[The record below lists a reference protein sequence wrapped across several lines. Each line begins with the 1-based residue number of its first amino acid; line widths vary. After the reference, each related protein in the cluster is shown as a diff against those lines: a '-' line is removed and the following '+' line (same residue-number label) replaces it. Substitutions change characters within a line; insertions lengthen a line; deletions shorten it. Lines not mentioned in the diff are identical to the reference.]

1 MMNRKAT
8 SSKSRRTPGRRNRAW
23 GFAGAMLL
31 AIAAI
36 PSGQPLRAQEP
47 PGRLLG
53 RVVDH
58 ANGKPLAGARVGVKD
73 TELNAI
79 SDNAGGFVLEN
90 VPAGLQSVEVE
101 LIGYESRTVPVRVLS
116 RETMEAELRLSTKPI
131 ALPPIEVTVRSG
143 RLESVGFYSRREEF
157 GRQGRFMDRA
167 YIESRN
173 PQVLTDLLYN
183 QSGIKVDYGGAGVRR
198 VFITRNQ
205 GCTPMFYIDGISGD
219 NNNFDVIRPETME
232 GMEIYIGAMIPI
244 QYKSRTDCGVILVWT
259 RRGSGRR

>member
-1 MMNRKAT
+1 MMLKTDSTRR
-8 SSKSRRTPGRRNRAW
+8 SFSRRSRVA
-23 GFAGAMLL
+23 GFAAALLL
-31 AIAAI
+31 AVAAF
-36 PSGQPLRAQEP
+36 PAAQLLPAQEP

-53 RVVDH
+53 RVLDH
-58 ANGKPLAGARVGVKD
+58 SNGKPLAGARVSVKD

-79 SDNAGGFVLEN
+79 SDNAGAFVLEN

-101 LIGYESRTVPVRVLS
+101 LIGYGTRTVPVRVLS

-143 RLESVGFYSRREEF
+143 RLESIGFYSRRDEF
-157 GRQGRFMDRA
+157 GRQGRFMDRS

-173 PQVLTDLLYN
+173 PQLLTDLLYN
-183 QSGIKVDYGGAGVRR
+183 QPGIKVDYGGAGVRR
-198 VFITRNQ
+198 VLVTRNQ

-219 NNNFDVIRPETME
+219 NTNFDVIRPETME
-232 GMEIYIGAMIPI
+232 GMEIYIGGMIPI

-259 RRGSGRR
+259 RRGSRR

>member
-1 MMNRKAT
+1 MMNRDSRSKSKPPIRIRGRGLSFAT
-8 SSKSRRTPGRRNRAW
+8 S
-23 GFAGAMLL
+23 FLL
-31 AIAAI
+31 ATLALAG
-36 PSGQPLRAQEP
+36 SRPLHAQEP

-58 ANGKPLAGARVGVKD
+58 SNGKPLAGARISVKD
-73 TELNAI
+73 TDLNAI
-79 SDNAGGFVLEN
+79 SDNSGAFILEN

-101 LIGYESRTVPVRVLS
+101 LIGFESRTVPVRVLS

-131 ALPPIEVTVRSG
+131 VLPPIEVTVRSG

-183 QSGIKVDYGGAGVRR
+183 QAGIKVDYGGAGVRR

-205 GCTPMFYIDGISGD
+205 GCTPMFYIDRISGD
-219 NNNFDVIRPETME
+219 NTNFDVIRPETME
-232 GMEIYIGAMIPI
+232 GMEIYIGGMIPI

-259 RRGSGRR
+259 RRGSSRR